1 MPHPSSDTIRFDLQR
16 EGERLTG
23 EIWLP
28 EGVGERLTGEI
39 WLPEGISG
47 ELVWGDT
54 PRPLTPGRNALA

>member
-28 EGVGERLTGEI
+28 EGV
-39 WLPEGISG
+39 SG
-47 ELVWGDT
+47 ELVWGDI